1 MLADDAREIAA
12 AIEER
17 LNASACQG
25 SKATV
30 KSDEMKPKTVPAG
43 AGRPTFVRYFIQI
56 DDGTRMA
63 TLSLGQAAELLDDIK
78 SDWDPDRLFEAIRA
92 LDVPV
97 DTRTEDGRA

>member
-17 LNASACQG
+17 LNAGGCQG
-25 SKATV
+25 VKATV
-30 KSDEMKPKTVPAG
+30 KPDEMKPKSVPAG

-78 SDWDPDRLFEAIRA
+78 PDWDPDGLFEVIRVMNA
-92 LDVPV
+92 PV
-97 DTRTEDGRA
+97 EDTN